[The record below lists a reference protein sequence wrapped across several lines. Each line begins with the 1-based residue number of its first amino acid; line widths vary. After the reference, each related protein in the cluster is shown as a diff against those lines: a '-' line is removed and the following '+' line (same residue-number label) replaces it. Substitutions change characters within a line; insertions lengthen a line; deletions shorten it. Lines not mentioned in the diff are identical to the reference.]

1 MASDPEARTFH
12 DAESSSGEHC
22 ADENDRID
30 EGFED
35 IRQDEALLALEQEY
49 LVLSSIL
56 PLHRAKALASSP
68 DALCGSAT
76 HGGEAFRA
84 GGGTDAMYGEM
95 GFWAMASI
103 LRAVE
108 LHGGLPATPGDFVD
122 LGSGSGLA
130 VAAAGLL
137 RPHAWGRLRG
147 VENSA
152 PLHAASLGVA
162 EAYAARRPRPAA
174 PDLEL
179 EEGDAAQ
186 VSLEG
191 ATLVLAHCTAF
202 SDALLHAIA
211 LQAAAMRPGAW
222 VVTLTRPLP
231 VAAASGWDIIEA
243 RRRTVS
249 WGAATVFLHRRRLP
263 DAGPPTCTR
272 VAEGTTAEAVADDAD
287 PSYRSQVWFNCRSCG
302 LIGSDGICAICAS
315 ICHAKCEGLEFAA
328 HSPFFCDCEGSRVSS
343 SACQCREQ
351 SCSS

>member
-222 VVTLTRPLP
+222 VVTLTRPSATDGQLGCGHGVLAP
-231 VAAASGWDIIEA
+231 TPAPGC
-243 RRRTVS
+243 
-249 WGAATVFLHRRRLP
+249 GAADVHSSGRGHHGRGGCGRCGPELSVPGMVQLPQLWPHR
-263 DAGPPTCTR
+263 
-272 VAEGTTAEAVADDAD
+272 
-287 PSYRSQVWFNCRSCG
+287 Q
-302 LIGSDGICAICAS
+302 
-315 ICHAKCEGLEFAA
+315 
-328 HSPFFCDCEGSRVSS
+328 
-343 SACQCREQ
+343 
-351 SCSS
+351 